1 MGWTVMGE
9 GVIEFE
15 HNPEKIK
22 LFVNEL
28 TETYGN
34 ENNFKIIDNDFGLT
48 VTPLLQVSVEMFG
61 NKHIDWTDF
70 ETICKKYK
78 DHLVAPVIINE
89 WTESDGGVF
98 YDPQEEEA
106 GE

>member
-15 HNPEKIK
+15 HNPEKIES
-22 LFVNEL
+22 FVNEL
-28 TETYGN
+28 SCTYGLG
-34 ENNFKIIDNDFGLT
+34 ENNLKIIDND
-48 VTPLLQVSVEMFG
+48 VHVEMFG
-61 NKHIDWTDF
+61 NKHLDWTDF

-98 YDPQEEEA
+98 YDPQEEE
-106 GE
+106 E

>member
-15 HNPEKIK
+15 HNPEKIES
-22 LFVNEL
+22 FVNEL
-28 TETYGN
+28 YEEYGIDDVVKL
-34 ENNFKIIDNDFGLT
+34 KIIGND
-48 VTPLLQVSVEMFG
+48 VHVEMFG

-70 ETICKKYK
+70 ETVCKKYK
-78 DHLVAPVIINE
+78 DNLVAPVIINE

-98 YDPQEEEA
+98 YDPQEEE
-106 GE
+106 EL